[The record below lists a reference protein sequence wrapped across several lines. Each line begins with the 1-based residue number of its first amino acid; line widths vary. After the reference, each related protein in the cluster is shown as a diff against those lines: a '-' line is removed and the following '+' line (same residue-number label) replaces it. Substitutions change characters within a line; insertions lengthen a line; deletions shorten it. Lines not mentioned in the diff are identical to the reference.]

1 MNSHL
6 QMCNW
11 SKNYADDM
19 PFYVAVEIKLAFWK
33 QQSQAQVITKSM

>member
-1 MNSHL
+1 
-6 QMCNW
+6 MCNW

-19 PFYVAVEIKLAFWK
+19 PILRIAVEIKLTFWK